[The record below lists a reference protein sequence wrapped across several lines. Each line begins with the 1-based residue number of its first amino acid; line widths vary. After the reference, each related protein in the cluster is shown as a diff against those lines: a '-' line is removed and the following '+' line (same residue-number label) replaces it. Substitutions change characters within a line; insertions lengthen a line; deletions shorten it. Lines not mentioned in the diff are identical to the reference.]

1 MESKVIDAMKAFIS
15 SQNYALGRQISIDD
29 RRFEDAMT
37 CHFFFKMYVDEYF
50 DIKESMT
57 QDERNRLM
65 AARTCLDYSYIYN

>member
-1 MESKVIDAMKAFIS
+1 MESKVIDAMRAFIS
-15 SQNYALGRQISIDD
+15 SQDNALDRQISIDD
-29 RRFEDAMT
+29 GRFEDAMT